1 MKFSEFFTSKDNIQL
16 DKKTLVTLRWIALVG
31 QYLTISIVYFI
42 FRFELPFFYC
52 SLVICI
58 GVVSNIYLQFKFK
71 KNQLNNF
78 ASTFVLFYD
87 LIQLSLLLYLTGG
100 ITNPFSILLIVP
112 AIVASTFL
120 NIRSA
125 INLSITTIIILIAL
139 TIYNLPLP
147 HYGELH
153 FHIPDPYL
161 YALPAS
167 IMITLIFLTYFGV
180 RFGMES
186 RKRTEAL
193 NKLELILAKE
203 HELES
208 IGLQA
213 AAAAHSLGTPLS
225 TITVVARELEKEIG
239 KNPKYAKD
247 IDLLLSQTKRC
258 SKILR
263 NLSKDQL
270 QEDNFLSNDGIGFK
284 YNKRPKDIYFSF
296 KKLLE
301 GHRFDSIAA
310 GLQLYT
316 EKIVYQW
323 MRNAMLKYS
332 INRVVFSGGVS
343 MNIKLN
349 KHIASMPEI
358 EDFYVSPSGG
368 DESLAIGSY
377 YKYTKEKEIKPLSS
391 IYLGPK
397 YSSVEVIHAIQSYN
411 NKYRVDE
418 SVTYSDVASL
428 IAEGNIV
435 ARFDG
440 RMEFGARALGNRS
453 ILGDPSKIETMKR
466 IN

>member
-125 INLSITTIIILIAL
+125 INLSITTIIILIVL

-153 FHIPDPYL
+153 FHVPDTYL
-161 YALPAS
+161 YALPIS
-167 IMITLIFLTYFGV
+167 IMITLIFLAYFGV

-213 AAAAHSLGTPLS
+213 AAAHSLGTPLS

-239 KNPKYAKD
+239 KDSKYAKD

-258 SKILR
+258 SEILR

-270 QEDNFLSNDGIGFK
+270 QEDNFLSNIK
-284 YNKRPKDIYFSF
+284 IEELLSEIVRSF
-296 KKLLE
+296 TEISEKKLSLIVEKNILNPQIDRTLE
-301 GHRFDSIAA
+301 ITY
-310 GLQLYT
+310 GL
-316 EKIVYQW
+316 
-323 MRNAMLKYS
+323 RNFIGNAVKYS
-332 INRVVFSGGVS
+332 NSSVDISLESDNKITQVKVCDDGPGFSEDILNVLGEPYIRSRNKIISSKSGLGLGTFIGKTLLERMKANVKFEKCPKTNGA
-343 MNIKLN
+343 MVIIKWQTKDL
-349 KHIASMPEI
+349 
-358 EDFYVSPSGG
+358 
-368 DESLAIGSY
+368 LAI
-377 YKYTKEKEIKPLSS
+377 
-391 IYLGPK
+391 
-397 YSSVEVIHAIQSYN
+397 
-411 NKYRVDE
+411 
-418 SVTYSDVASL
+418 
-428 IAEGNIV
+428 
-435 ARFDG
+435 
-440 RMEFGARALGNRS
+440 
-453 ILGDPSKIETMKR
+453 
-466 IN
+466 